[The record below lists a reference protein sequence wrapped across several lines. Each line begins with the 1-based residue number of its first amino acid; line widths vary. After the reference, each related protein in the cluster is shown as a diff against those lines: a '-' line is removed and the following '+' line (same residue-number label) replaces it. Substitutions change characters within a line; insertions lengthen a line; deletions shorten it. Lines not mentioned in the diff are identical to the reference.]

1 VGVFIFF
8 NDILLGGMTQSF
20 RRGIR
25 HSEAAV
31 ELLEVESVCGKL
43 NGNGN
48 GMNYFGAALVTAVS
62 TEEMD
67 NLVAELEGDF
77 DTVAYTV
84 LEDNQI
90 DVPELQ
96 HRRLTFDDT
105 VLQEGATYYCI
116 YFYVHEHPASNIF
129 DIRGY

>member
-1 VGVFIFF
+1 
-8 NDILLGGMTQSF
+8 MTRSF

-25 HSEAAV
+25 HSETAV

-48 GMNYFGAALVTAVS
+48 GMNYFGAALVAADSV
-62 TEEMD
+62 EDMD
-67 NLVAELEGDF
+67 TLVAELEGDF

-96 HRRLTFDDT
+96 HRRLTFNDT
-105 VLQEGATYYCI
+105 VLQKGETYYCI